1 MTSFQRLEKSRDG
14 KAIRGKETD
23 ESSFLVRS
31 FHGPLVWWVGVTP
44 AFMSTAGIRRRIS
57 LVAKTK
63 ASYDAAMAPN
73 C

>member
-1 MTSFQRLEKSRDG
+1 M
-14 KAIRGKETD
+14 
-23 ESSFLVRS
+23 RS
-31 FHGPLVWWVGVTP
+31 FRGPLVWWVGVTP